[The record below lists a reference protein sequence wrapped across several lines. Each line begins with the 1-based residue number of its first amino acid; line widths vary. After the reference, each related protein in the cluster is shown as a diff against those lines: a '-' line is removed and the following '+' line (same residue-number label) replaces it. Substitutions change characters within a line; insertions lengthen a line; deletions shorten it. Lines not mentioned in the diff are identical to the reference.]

1 LFKHGQSKKSET
13 RRFAQ
18 HDRGTKRFNA
28 SILQLFNE
36 PMSFGAPEWLW
47 GLLLI
52 PLLVALFLHAENRG
66 FQRLQQFVSARLLP
80 QLAGTVNRPRRIMR
94 FGLQVLGLSLA
105 IISLSQPR
113 WGYTFEDVKRKG
125 LDLLIAVDTSRSMLS
140 NDVQPDRLTRV
151 KLAIQ
156 DLIDE
161 LQGDRV
167 GLIAFAGRAFLQA
180 PLTIDYDAVID
191 AVNDLDTKTI
201 PEGGTDIPSAITL
214 ATQSFGKSAMGNRA
228 LIIFTDGEESN
239 ELTGD
244 ALKTAKAAADAG
256 VRIFTVGVGT
266 PEGSLIP
273 IAADDGQTS
282 FVKDSAGQVHKSKLD
297 DKRLRGVAEST
308 GGFYLHLENGPRSMQ
323 QIQSEGL
330 AKMQAAE
337 MDVRLSRRPIERY
350 EWPASAALVA
360 LALSIVI
367 RERKRVHQRAHL
379 PAMQAM
385 QAGVPAPARSTIG
398 SRPVKATGAAV
409 ALLIFVCASA
419 FATVPGVDAYQQGK
433 FEDAYKEFQETL
445 KSHPQSRAE
454 DKLQF
459 DSGTAAYKLKDYNK
473 ALESFSQALLT
484 PDTGLQTKGHYNLG
498 NTLYE
503 RGEMQKNDDKKLSD
517 WTNALDHYEQTLKL
531 DPQNKEAKDN
541 YEYVKRKIDEL
552 KNKKQEQQQQP
563 SPSPTPP
570 QKNNQKKK
578 DQKQQQQQ
586 QNQDQQ
592 QQKDQQQKD
601 QQQQQQQDQKDQQQA
616 QNQQSQNGS
625 DSDKQQKKEQQKD
638 QAQAKNE
645 PQKKPQQS
653 PGESP
658 SPSPGTEKQQD
669 NQTSPSPG
677 QQQAEQS
684 PSPSEGENEMSS
696 PSPGEGEDENAS
708 PTPAE
713 SPQKKFAGEVKGAGG
728 ESSPKPAEKN
738 EQVGEAQQEKEGQM
752 SERQALAL
760 LESMKDEEARVRLDE
775 RKVRRHVY
783 NDW

>member
-1 LFKHGQSKKSET
+1 MT
-13 RRFAQ
+13 
-18 HDRGTKRFNA
+18 
-28 SILQLFNE
+28 
-36 PMSFGAPEWLW
+36 FGAPEWLW

-52 PLLVALFLHAENRG
+52 PLLIALFVRAEHRG
-66 FQRLQQFVSARLLP
+66 LQRLQQFVSARLLP
-80 QLAGTVNRPRRIMR
+80 QLAGTVNRRRRIIR
-94 FGLQVLGLSLA
+94 FGLLLLGLALAIGSLA
-105 IISLSQPR
+105 QPR

-125 LDLLIAVDTSRSMLS
+125 LDLLVAVDTSRSMLS
-140 NDVQPDRLTRV
+140 NDVQPNRLDRV

-180 PLTIDYDAVID
+180 PLTIDYDAVIE

-201 PEGGTDIPSAITL
+201 PEGGTNISSAITL

-228 LIIFTDGEESN
+228 LIIFTDGEELS
-239 ELTGD
+239 GD
-244 ALKTAKAAADAG
+244 AAKTAKAAADAG
-256 VRIFTVGVGT
+256 VRIFTIGVGT
-266 PEGSLIP
+266 PQGSLIP
-273 IAADDGQTS
+273 VTSDNGETS
-282 FVKDSAGQVHKSKLD
+282 FVKDSAGQVVKSKLD
-297 DKRLRGVAEST
+297 DKRLREVAEAT
-308 GGFYLHLENGPRSMQ
+308 GGFYLHLENGPRTMQ
-323 QIQSEGL
+323 QVQSEGL

-350 EWPASAALVA
+350 EWPLGGALIA
-360 LALSIVI
+360 LALSILI
-367 RERKRVHQRAHL
+367 PERKRVRERAY
-379 PAMQAM
+379 
-385 QAGVPAPARSTIG
+385 VPAPARNAAHSVAG
-398 SRPVKATGAAV
+398 GPAKAAAAAIAILV
-409 ALLIFVCASA
+409 LLCSSA
-419 FATVPGVDAYQQGK
+419 FATAPGINAYQQGK
-433 FEDAYKEFQETL
+433 FENAYKEFQETL

-454 DKLQF
+454 EKLQF
-459 DSGTAAYKLKDYNK
+459 DSGAAAYKLKDYNK

-498 NTLYE
+498 NTLYQ
-503 RGEMQKNDDKKLSD
+503 RGEMQKADDKKLSD

-552 KNKKQEQQQQP
+552 KNKKEQQQP

-570 QKNNQKKK
+570 QKNKQDKK
-578 DQKQQQQQ
+578 DQQQKQQNQ
-586 QNQDQQ
+586 QNQDQQQ

-601 QQQQQQQDQKDQQQA
+601 QKDQQQQQQQQQNQNQQDQKDQQQA
-616 QNQQSQNGS
+616 QNQQSQDKSGS
-625 DSDKQQKKEQQKD
+625 DKDKKEQQQKD
-638 QAQAKNE
+638 QSQAKNE
-645 PQKKPQQS
+645 PQKKQQQQ

-658 SPSPGTEKQQD
+658 SPSPGAEKQQD
-669 NQTSPSPG
+669 NQPSPSPG
-677 QQQAEQS
+677 QRQAEQS
-684 PSPSEGENEMSS
+684 PSPGEGENEKPS
-696 PSPGEGEDENAS
+696 PSPGEGEEENAS

-728 ESSPKPAEKN
+728 DNSQKPADKN
-738 EQVGEAQQEKEGQM
+738 EQVAEAEEEKEGQM

-775 RKVRRHVY
+775 RKVKRHVY